1 MYLTKI
7 AQKVWA
13 EYYDPYANDQD
24 WGCIIISW
32 CKRDKENLKPT
43 QKEVDIFLL
52 CGFFRLI
59 FLDLSLMF

>member
-24 WGCIIISW
+24 WGLYYYLVVQ
-32 CKRDKENLKPT
+32 E
-43 QKEVDIFLL
+43 
-52 CGFFRLI
+52 G
-59 FLDLSLMF
+59 

>member
-1 MYLTKI
+1 MILMPTI
-7 AQKVWA
+7 RTG
-13 EYYDPYANDQD
+13 
-24 WGCIIISW
+24 GCIIISRY
-32 CKRDKENLKPT
+32 KSDKENLKPT